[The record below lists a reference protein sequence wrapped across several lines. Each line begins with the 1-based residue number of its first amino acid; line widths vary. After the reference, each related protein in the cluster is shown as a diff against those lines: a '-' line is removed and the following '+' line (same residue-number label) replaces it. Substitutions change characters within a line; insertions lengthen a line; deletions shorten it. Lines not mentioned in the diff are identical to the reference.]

1 VNKGFFGHGKLGKVN
16 KFKAQPTNS
25 RGFLK
30 KVSKKA

>member
-16 KFKAQPTNS
+16 EFKIQPTNS
-25 RGFLK
+25 RGFKK